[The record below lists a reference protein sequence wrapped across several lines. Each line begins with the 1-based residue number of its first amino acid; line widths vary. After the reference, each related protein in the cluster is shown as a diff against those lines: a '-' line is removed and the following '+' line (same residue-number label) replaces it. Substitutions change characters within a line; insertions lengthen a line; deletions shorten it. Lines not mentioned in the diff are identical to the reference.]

1 MWIWIVVGIVVVLLI
16 IVAATYNS
24 LVVLRNKKDDQ
35 WSQIDV
41 QLKRRADLIPNLV
54 ETVKGYAKHES
65 STLEEV
71 IQARNSFVSSKTPE
85 EEMKNSNMLTE
96 AVSKLFALAES
107 YPDLKANQN
116 FLSLQNDLKDTEE
129 KIALA
134 RQFYN
139 DTVLT
144 YNNKVQT
151 VPTNIVAS
159 LFGFKKAEFFEIQES
174 EKETPK
180 VSFQNEQ
187 KNEMACLDR

>member
-54 ETVKGYAKHES
+54 ETVKGYAKHEN

-159 LFGFKKAEFFEIQES
+159 LFGFKKAEFFEIKES

-180 VSFQNEQ
+180 VSF
-187 KNEMACLDR
+187 